1 MVSKEQY
8 LRCTCTTHNVNSP
21 NMHAHTHLCTH
32 IHVKISFVE
41 LKEEGMKRKDKK
53 KVFIALTA
61 EYQGIDDAYCY

>member
-1 MVSKEQY
+1 
-8 LRCTCTTHNVNSP
+8 
-21 NMHAHTHLCTH
+21 MHAHTHLCTH

-53 KVFIALTA
+53 KVFIPLTA